1 MKQVLEKPGVLVVE
15 DDANQAFLI
24 QKLLE
29 NSFNIYI
36 ASGTAEAEM
45 IMARE
50 PQLKI
55 LLCDQQ
61 MPGELGLD
69 YCRRLQ
75 ERNSPLIRILVTGYV
90 EENFL
95 LEAINSQALFHY
107 LVKPFDRETLRDV
120 VRRANEYYEEQQRQI
135 EKRIAFEESKVQ
147 HRGLLKRIGNAGQ
160 MIFGVGSM
168 VLATILVLLVVSAVV
183 GLILL
188 LLLYLLKS
196 FLGIDLFKDSH
207 LSDWF

>member
-1 MKQVLEKPGVLVVE
+1 MSQDSAKPGVLVV
-15 DDANQAFLI
+15 DDDPVQAKII
-24 QKLLE
+24 QRLLE
-29 NSFNIYI
+29 
-36 ASGTAEAEM
+36 GTFDVYLAENTEQSEI
-45 IMARE
+45 IMARQ
-50 PQLKI
+50 PKLQI

-75 ERNSPLIRILVTGYV
+75 ERNSPLIRILMTGYV
-90 EENFL
+90 EQNFL

-107 LVKPFDRETLRDV
+107 LVKPFDREVLLEV
-120 VRRANEYYEEQQRQI
+120 LLKAQSYYGEQQRQI
-135 EKRIAFEESKVQ
+135 EERVAIEDAQTQPRSVI
-147 HRGLLKRIGNAGQ
+147 KRIGKAGQ
-160 MIFGVGSM
+160 MIFGLGSM
-168 VLATILVLLVVSAVV
+168 ALVTMLIVLIVSAGV

-196 FLGIDLFKDSH
+196 FLGIDVFKDSH